1 MIRTRIW
8 PTIALSVLVGGLYFG
23 VTSGNA
29 QTYGDAQWCAVTSP
43 TDGTIKW
50 DCEYRSVEE
59 CRPHVLAGD
68 RGFCNVNPYWT
79 GSYRPASRDRTRPKP
94 HLG

>member
-1 MIRTRIW
+1 MRTRIW
-8 PTIALSVLVGGLYFG
+8 PMIALVVAAGGYSF
-23 VTSGNA
+23 TPANA

-50 DCEYRSVEE
+50 DCEYHSAEE
-59 CRPHVLAGD
+59 CQPHVLAGD

-79 GSYRPASRDRTRPKP
+79 GPYRPASRDRTRPKP